1 MFAVIKTGGKQY
13 RVAPGDVIVVEKLA
27 GEPGGAVTFDNVL
40 MLGEDGKA
48 PAVGAPT
55 VADAKVVGEV
65 VDQSRADKVIVFK
78 RKRRQTY
85 RRTKGHRQLQTV
97 LHITEISGAGMKG
110 TAEPMAKKA
119 TAKKPAAA
127 EAKEAKPA
135 AKKPA
140 AKKATEKKAAPA
152 KKAAPKKA
160 APKTTAKKP
169 AAKKPAAKKPA
180 AKKAASGTKAKT
192 TAKKPAAKKSTSSA
206 KSKSTTKK
214 S

>member
-119 TAKKPAAA
+119 TAKKPAA